1 MYSHFC
7 IKRLSGYTWK
17 NKAMSENS
25 FFNLFQ
31 ESVMKG
37 YHFVYVISK
46 STALRQESLVKQ
58 EF

>member
-1 MYSHFC
+1 
-7 IKRLSGYTWK
+7 
-17 NKAMSENS
+17 MSENS

-31 ESVMKG
+31 EFVMKG

-46 STALRQESLVKQ
+46 TTALRQESLVKQ